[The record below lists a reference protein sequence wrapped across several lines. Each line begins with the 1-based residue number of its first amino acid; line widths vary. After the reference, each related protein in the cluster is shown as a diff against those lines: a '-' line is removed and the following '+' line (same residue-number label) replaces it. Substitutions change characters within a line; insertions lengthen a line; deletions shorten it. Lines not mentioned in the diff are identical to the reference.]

1 MVAPSR
7 VAGSR
12 ADYVF
17 PRLDWSHD
25 RREDN
30 EPTGNP
36 TPQPT
41 QDQTTPPKQA
51 GTRPP
56 LEKTPTG
63 CHGIYNR
70 FMVTVVEKAPA
81 VAGPGLAD
89 RDDECGDSRPIGPKP

>member
-25 RREDN
+25 RRED
-30 EPTGNP
+30 
-36 TPQPT
+36 
-41 QDQTTPPKQA
+41 KV
-51 GTRPP
+51 
-56 LEKTPTG
+56 
-63 CHGIYNR
+63 
-70 FMVTVVEKAPA
+70 VTVVEKAPA